1 MGKLS
6 ELKNAVTSIDNDGI
20 GELPNLLVASESTL
34 YILKKKKIVREVV
47 DKTGRKLQIVQE

>member
-20 GELPNLLVASESTL
+20 GELPNILVASESTL
-34 YILKKKKIVREVV
+34 YILKKKTVVREAI
-47 DKTGRKLQIVQE
+47 KGAKNLQAIRE